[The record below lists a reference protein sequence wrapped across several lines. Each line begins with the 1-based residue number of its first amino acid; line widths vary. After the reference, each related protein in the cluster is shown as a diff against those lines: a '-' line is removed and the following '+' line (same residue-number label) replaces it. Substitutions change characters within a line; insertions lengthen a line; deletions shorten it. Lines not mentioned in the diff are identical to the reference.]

1 MIGGSF
7 GFVNFMERLTPET
20 TLRLPPG
27 SRLLDAGGF
36 KGRSREVNRF
46 EFMDMVEASFGIPR
60 SHIFNLY
67 GLTELASQFY
77 SQGDSPKRPPHWT
90 RALVVDPLTLEAA
103 GPDSRGVPLLFD
115 LANVSRPL
123 AILTDDIAEPAG
135 NGGFHVLGRASGT
148 APRGCSLNLE
158 RLR

>member
-1 MIGGSF
+1 
-7 GFVNFMERLTPET
+7 
-20 TLRLPPG
+20 
-27 SRLLDAGGF
+27 
-36 KGRSREVNRF
+36 
-46 EFMDMVEASFGIPR
+46 
-60 SHIFNLY
+60 
-67 GLTELASQFY
+67 
-77 SQGDSPKRPPHWT
+77 
-90 RALVVDPLTLEAA
+90 
-103 GPDSRGVPLLFD
+103 LLFD